1 MGTAEEFASKLAAES
16 TGATVVLAIPV
27 KAEHMQNDNF
37 GVLPPWD
44 SPATLSLCPGKK
56 WEYFTT
62 GYRTFSPFHF
72 SFHSHKVH
80 EVPTIPWTCRQGI
93 SECTDEPR
101 AILVAQCVPVGILVP
116 WRYGGRA
123 WFFSDWPE
131 KVLDLFG
138 GDCGQ
143 YGGSGLWSYWWNLYP
158 SENQS
163 QQWGKEKTVP
173 EYRFSRK
180 YKKETMIFEL
190 PLAIRQ
196 GAIEQDWNYPVGKAV
211 LLSIRAFVFLLCV
224 RGGTR

>member
-44 SPATLSLCPGKK
+44 SPATLSLCPVKK

-116 WRYGGRA
+116 KIRRKGLVFLRLTGKGFRSFWRRLRSVWRKRA
-123 WFFSDWPE
+123 VILLMKPLSFRKSIPAMRE
-131 KVLDLFG
+131 REN
-138 GDCGQ
+138 
-143 YGGSGLWSYWWNLYP
+143 GSG
-158 SENQS
+158 
-163 QQWGKEKTVP
+163 VP
-173 EYRFSRK
+173 
-180 YKKETMIFEL
+180 I
-190 PLAIRQ
+190 Q
-196 GAIEQDWNYPVGKAV
+196 
-211 LLSIRAFVFLLCV
+211 
-224 RGGTR
+224 